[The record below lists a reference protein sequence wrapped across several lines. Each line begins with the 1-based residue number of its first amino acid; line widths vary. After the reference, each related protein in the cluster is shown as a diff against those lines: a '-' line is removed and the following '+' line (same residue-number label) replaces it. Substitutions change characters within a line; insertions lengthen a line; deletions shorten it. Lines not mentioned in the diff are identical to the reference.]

1 MLQSVLI
8 LLCCLGQGNGTVV
21 LQIVKKLNTFKQIL
35 DFRRV
40 INKKIVVVTGRSAA
54 AAPLLKHS
62 GHSKGHSKVDPKGDS
77 KRAEAKIITKKVGTT
92 HNYNLG

>member
-1 MLQSVLI
+1 M
-8 LLCCLGQGNGTVV
+8 
-21 LQIVKKLNTFKQIL
+21 
-35 DFRRV
+35 

-77 KRAEAKIITKKVGTT
+77 KRAEAKIITKKVGTSPIIM
-92 HNYNLG
+92 LSKSFKSIGM